1 MISVIVVA
9 VLRYHE
15 PCPYVTMNLIDKC
28 CVCSDCST
36 NWPSL
41 PVSLPLLR
49 PPYFLRHNN
58 IEIRPIN
65 NPTTAFKHSGKIKSH
80 MSLTLNLKLEI
91 IMLSEECMSKTEMG
105 ESWASCTKHLSQVMN
120 AKEKSLQGIKIAS
133 IVNM

>member
-41 PVSLPLLR
+41 PVSHPLLR

-120 AKEKSLQGIKIAS
+120 AKEKLLQGIKIAS

>member
-65 NPTTAFKHSGKIKSH
+65 NPTTAFKHSGKMKSH

-91 IMLSEECMSKTEMG
+91 FMLSEECMSKTEMG

-120 AKEKSLQGIKIAS
+120 AKEKLLQGIKIAS